1 MLDDLRVLDHSSGI
15 AGPYCTKL
23 LADAGA
29 DVVEV
34 PPDGGD
40 PLAGQGS
47 GGLFEFLHRA
57 KRSVTDR
64 WGLLRGADILVT
76 DQPVD
81 VAALLRRQP
90 RLVAVTLSPFGN
102 DGPLA
107 GAPSTEFTLQAW
119 CGSTGQRGLPDEPP
133 LAAGGRLGEWLT
145 GGCAAVGA
153 LAAAREARRSGEGE
167 HVDVAMLDV
176 MATTMVTFPTVF
188 ASFAGWPAVT
198 GTGRVVEVPS
208 IEPSSDGFVV
218 FTTNSAQQFA
228 DFLVMIERPDLLEDA
243 GLRSAA
249 SRFARR
255 GEFLAA
261 VRDYTTRHSTEELLA
276 RAALFRIPA
285 APVLH
290 GGNVEAFEQF
300 AARGVFEDLPG
311 GGRAPRVPYRI
322 AGRPVRAP
330 GPPAPEPGADDGSV
344 DWPARAA
351 TAGTRHWALPL
362 DGLRVLDCTAWWA
375 GPSATN
381 VLAALGADV
390 VKVESTARPDLM
402 RYSSSRPPTDPD
414 WWEWGALF
422 HSVNLNK
429 RAVTVDLRRPEGVVL
444 FERLAAGA
452 DVVVENYTPRVM
464 EQFGLGWERLHELN
478 PSLLMVR
485 MPAFGLDGPWR
496 ERTGFAQTMESL
508 SGMAWLTGRPDG
520 PPVLVRGACDPLA
533 GFHAVFA
540 TLVALDAR
548 DRDGRGRLVE
558 ATMVEAALN
567 AAAEQVMEHG
577 RTGML
582 LTRHGNRDG
591 NLAPQNVYRC
601 AGDDEWVA
609 VSVADDRQWRA
620 LATLIGEPGWVSDPA
635 LAEVAGR
642 REQEDRI
649 DERLSRW
656 TAPLTSEEAARRL
669 VAAGVPAAPVVAPR
683 DLARHPQLRH
693 RRLFEDEVHPVT
705 GTHEIPVLPLRFGH
719 VDRWLRRPS
728 PTLGQHNAEVL
739 GEIEPDQARLAA
751 LEAEGVLGTRPAG
764 G

>member
-1 MLDDLRVLDHSSGI
+1 MLDRLVVLDHSSGI

-34 PPDGGD
+34 PPGGGD

-47 GGLFEFLHRA
+47 GGLHEFLHHA
-57 KRSVTDR
+57 KRLAGGPRSSLEEADVFVTDR
-64 WGLLRGADILVT
+64 E
-76 DQPVD
+76 VD
-81 VAALLRRQP
+81 VADLRR
-90 RLVAVTLSPFGN
+90 RHRSLVVVTITPFGP

-107 GAPSTEFTLQAW
+107 GTPATEFTLQAW
-119 CGSTGQRGLPDEPP
+119 CGSTGQRGLPEEPP

-145 GGCAAVGA
+145 GSVAAVGA
-153 LAAAREARRSGEGE
+153 LAALREARRSGEGE

-176 MATTMVTFPTVF
+176 MATTMVTYPSVF
-188 ASFAGWPAVT
+188 ASFGGWPSSP

-218 FTTNSAQQFA
+218 FTTNSAQQFE
-228 DFLVMIERPDLLEDA
+228 DFLVMIERPDLLEDG
-243 GLRSAA
+243 GLRRAA
-249 SRFARR
+249 GRFERR
-255 GEFLAA
+255 HEFLAA
-261 VRDYTTRHSTEELLA
+261 VRAYTSRHTTEELLA

-290 GGNVEAFEQF
+290 GGNVEDFEQF
-300 AARGVFEDLPG
+300 ATRGVFEAMAG

-322 AGRPVRAP
+322 DRGDRTAPPQAGDGAGGTTRA
-330 GPPAPEPGADDGSV
+330 GDG
-344 DWPARAA
+344 WR
-351 TAGTRHWALPL
+351 LPL

-375 GPSATN
+375 GPGATN

-390 VKVESTARPDLM
+390 VKVESTGRPDLM
-402 RYSSSRPPTDPD
+402 RYSSARPPSDPD
-414 WWEWGALF
+414 WWEWGPLF
-422 HSVNLNK
+422 HAVNVNK
-429 RAVTVDLRRPEGVVL
+429 RAVTLDLRRPEGVSL
-444 FERLAAGA
+444 FERLAGGA

-533 GFHAVFA
+533 GLHAVFA
-540 TLVALDAR
+540 TLVALEAR
-548 DRDGRGRLVE
+548 DRDGLGRLVE

-567 AAAEQVMEHG
+567 AAAEQVIEHSRRG
-577 RTGML
+577 SL
-582 LTRHGNRDG
+582 LSRLENRDPCH
-591 NLAPQNVYRC
+591 APQNVYRC
-601 AGDDEWVA
+601 AGDDAWVA
-609 VSVADDRQWRA
+609 LSVASDDQWRA
-620 LATLIGEPGWVSDPA
+620 LAAVVGEAGWADDPA
-635 LAEVAGR
+635 LADAGSR
-642 REQEDRI
+642 RSRHDELDARI
-649 DERLSRW
+649 GRW
-656 TAPLTSEEAARRL
+656 TAALTPEEAAARL
-669 VAAGVPAAPVVAPR
+669 AAAGVPAAPVVPPR
-683 DLARHPQLRH
+683 ELARNRQLRH
-693 RRLFEDEVHPVT
+693 RRLFETEDHPVT
-705 GTHEIPVLPLRFGH
+705 GSHEIPVLPIRFGR

-739 GEIEPDQARLAA
+739 GQVEPDPARLAE
-751 LEAEGVLGTRPAG
+751 LEAQGVIGTRPTG
-764 G
+764 S